1 MINKLTFRIGLRWY
15 LDICEGIIYK
25 GICASLTC
33 QMKTSAE
40 TWILKD
46 QHFWTE
52 SLDQNWTFWP
62 NLSFQICNKLR
73 IVNTFLRLD
82 ISNSNNLNKLWVGI
96 FTRQGHLTQV
106 Q

>member
-1 MINKLTFRIGLRWY
+1 MINMPIIGIVLRWY
-15 LDICEGIIYK
+15 LDICEWIIYK
-25 GICASLTC
+25 GICASLTY

-73 IVNTFLRLD
+73 IVNTFLRLN
-82 ISNSNNLNKLWVGI
+82 ISNSKNLNKFWVGT
-96 FTRQGHLTQV
+96 FTRQGHLNQV
-106 Q
+106 H